1 MNFRDV
7 LSTSPHYLFGQ
18 LIWATSENFN
28 LDLNAKRFNCFH
40 VVDVLCKGLSIN
52 AKGQRFL
59 VNLDPGLFPPIQFS
73 KGKALGTRMVS
84 GW

>member
-7 LSTSPHYLFGQ
+7 LSTSPYYLFRQ

-28 LDLNAKRFNCFH
+28 LDLYVKRFNWCH
-40 VVDVLCKGLSIN
+40 VVDVLSKALSIN
-52 AKGQRFL
+52 AKGQRVL
-59 VNLDPGLFPPIQFS
+59 VNLVPGLFPPIQFS
-73 KGKALGTRMVS
+73 MDKALGTRMVS

>member
-7 LSTSPHYLFGQ
+7 LSTSPHYLFRQ

-28 LDLNAKRFNCFH
+28 LDLNVKRFNCFH
-40 VVDVLCKGLSIN
+40 VVDVLSKGLSIN

-59 VNLDPGLFPPIQFS
+59 VNLVPGLFPPIQFS